1 MEEYSPRIVLA
12 ATQLDSGVADAPS
25 VLVHL
30 IVHLVRY
37 CHNVGIAGIEIRR
50 GIKIAGSRRVIGA
63 PPLAVLIS
71 GGGGIIVYLS
81 VSTASA
87 AVGSGPQAVGG
98 GGGA

>member
-1 MEEYSPRIVLA
+1 LEEYSPRIVLA

-37 CHNVGIAGIEIRR
+37 CHKVGIAGIEIRR
-50 GIKIAGSRRVIGA
+50 GIKVAGSRVIGA
-63 PPLAVLIS
+63 PPLAVLFG

-87 AVGSGPQAVGG
+87 AVGSGSQAVGG